1 MEDFNI
7 IVIGIIAIT
16 AVFSL
21 KGFNDPVF
29 FERYKFNTGAIL
41 RGKQWDRMITSA
53 FLHGDMV
60 HLFFNMYTFY
70 FFSTFILH
78 FGILFFFITYLGAV
92 LGGNFLALWMHKNEP
107 YYSAVG
113 ASGGVSGILFA
124 AIILNS
130 QIAIGIFPLPFS
142 IPGWIFGIIYLA
154 YSVYGMKAQL
164 GNIGHDAHL
173 GGAVIGII
181 CAVGFVFLFPYHPY
195 VSFQPRY
202 LLIMLIPIA
211 VLAYQVFTNK
221 GR

>member
-1 MEDFNI
+1 MEHINI

-16 AVFSL
+16 AIFSF
-21 KGFNDPVF
+21 KGFNDQIF
-29 FERYKFNTGAIL
+29 FDRYKFNVRAIL
-41 RGKQWDRMITSA
+41 KEKQWDRMLASA

-70 FFSTFILH
+70 FFSTFILN
-78 FGILFFFITYLGAV
+78 FGTLFFFITYLGAI
-92 LGGNFLALWMHKNEP
+92 LGGNFLALLMHRNNP
-107 YYSAVG
+107 YYSAIG

-130 QIAIGIFPLPFS
+130 QISIGIFPLPFS

-154 YSVYGMKAQL
+154 YSVYGMKSQL

-181 CAVGFVFLFPYHPY
+181 CAVGFAFLFPYHPAL
-195 VSFQPRY
+195 SFQPLY
-202 LLIMLIPIA
+202 LLIMLIPLA
-211 VLAYQVFTNK
+211 ALAYLVLVKNK
-221 GR
+221 